1 MYESSDKF
9 GIAKQ
14 RQKQKESSIN
24 PCEINFILSHHWE
37 YILLFQKVNSLD
49 TIMENYNRHSNR
61 LIPVVLQGKQ

>member
-14 RQKQKESSIN
+14 RQKQKGYSVN
-24 PCEINFILSHHWE
+24 PCGINFILSDHWE
-37 YILLFQKVNSLD
+37 YILLQYIFKKGNSLD

-61 LIPVVLQGKQ
+61 LIQ